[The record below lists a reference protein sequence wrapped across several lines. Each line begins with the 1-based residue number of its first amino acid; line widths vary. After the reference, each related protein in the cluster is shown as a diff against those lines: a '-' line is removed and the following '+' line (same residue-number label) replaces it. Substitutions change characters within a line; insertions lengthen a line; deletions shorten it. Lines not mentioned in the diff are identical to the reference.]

1 MNTRTK
7 NKHIIDA
14 VFVICLAL
22 LFVLSA
28 LSVIAIGADIY
39 QKNVSAMDSNNN
51 RRIASAYITEK
62 VRQADVNG
70 AVFARDVFNKKAL
83 VLQEEINGQLYN
95 TYIYEYDGTLREL
108 FARDDLGTFYPQSG
122 QKIMNISAFDIEQ
135 VSDSIL
141 GVDITQEDG
150 TIDYLFITKR
160 SREGR

>member
-39 QKNVSAMDSNNN
+39 KKNVSAMDSNNN

-70 AVFARDVFNKKAL
+70 AVFAKDVFNKKAL

-108 FARDDLGTFYPQSG
+108 FARDDLVTFYPQSG

>member
-1 MNTRTK
+1 MNTRSK

-39 QKNVSAMDSNNN
+39 KKNVSAMESNND

-62 VRQADVNG
+62 VRQSDVNG
-70 AVFARDVFNKKAL
+70 AVYARDIFDQNAL
-83 VLQEEINGQLYN
+83 VLQEEINGQLYD

-108 FARDDLGTFYPQSG
+108 FARDDLTTFYPQSG
-122 QKIMNISAFDIEQ
+122 QKIMNILSFEIEE
-135 VSDSIL
+135 VSENIL
-141 GVDITQEDG
+141 GVDVTLDDG
-150 TIDYLFITKR
+150 TTDHLYITKR
-160 SREGR
+160 SRKGN

>member
-39 QKNVSAMDSNNN
+39 RKNVTAMDSNNN

-62 VRQADVNG
+62 VRQSDVNG
-70 AVFARDVFNKKAL
+70 AVFARRIFDQNAL
-83 VLQEEINGQLYN
+83 VLQEEINGQLYD
-95 TYIYEYDGTLREL
+95 TYIYEYDGKLYEL
-108 FARDDLGTFYPQSG
+108 FARDDLEVFYPQSG
-122 QKIMNISAFDIEQ
+122 QKILNILSFDIEE
-135 VSDSIL
+135 VTDSII
-141 GVDITQEDG
+141 GVDVTQEDG
-150 TIDYLFITKR
+150 TTDHLYIAKR
-160 SREGR
+160 SRRSN